1 MGDYQSFLSDVDA
14 VVVASPN
21 FLHKEQA
28 VTCARAGKHV
38 YCEKPMGL
46 SFQDASEIDAAV
58 RTAGVRSQVGFSVR
72 FDPTI
77 QTMARLAR
85 EGRFG
90 RLVSV
95 ASRRLMW
102 MDPSKAAGWRK
113 DPWLSGGLLM
123 EINIHEIEWM
133 MFVGG
138 PVKSVYAR
146 VHKLQEHPRANDHL
160 VVTLGFESG
169 ATGAHEGSWIASTP
183 MFWRQVMGLEGG
195 ANTNEWGNQLY
206 VAKPGQGRVE
216 TPTDAAFDV
225 RGDFLRAI
233 ETGGS
238 TTADTA
244 YALRVM
250 AVAEAILESGATG
263 RVVAPAV
270 S

>member
-1 MGDYQSFLSDVDA
+1 MAEGPVA
-14 VVVASPN
+14 V
-21 FLHKEQA
+21 
-28 VTCARAGKHV
+28 
-38 YCEKPMGL
+38 
-46 SFQDASEIDAAV
+46 
-58 RTAGVRSQVGFSVR
+58 
-72 FDPTI
+72 
-77 QTMARLAR
+77 
-85 EGRFG
+85 
-90 RLVSV
+90 
-95 ASRRLMW
+95 
-102 MDPSKAAGWRK
+102 
-113 DPWLSGGLLM
+113 GGLLM